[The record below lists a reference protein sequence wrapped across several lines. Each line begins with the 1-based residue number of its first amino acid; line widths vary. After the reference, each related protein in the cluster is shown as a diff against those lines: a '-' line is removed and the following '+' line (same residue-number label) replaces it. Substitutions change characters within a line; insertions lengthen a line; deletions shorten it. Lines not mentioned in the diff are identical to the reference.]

1 MLGPRVLPW
10 TARASLRLASRWPR
24 LCCKAAGCRG
34 VEWGHVTVSLRGPRL
49 QPWARASLCLVQGWR
64 GLCIS
69 ALGRATASSPV
80 RAVYRSARA
89 SLCPLYSSCPSWNNA
104 AGAVVCS
111 RLSTA
116 SAKGPRKSILPAWAF
131 PLPVTLSPLSCHY
144 SASRAPLRI
153 PAALCDNARRTMPQT
168 VTIADAA
175 RILGLH
181 RRTVERRISS
191 GELTAVTTAGRRM
204 VVLEDTPTSEPLP
217 QSSATPPRHADGS
230 AADNAALVEELR
242 ARVADLQEERDHWR
256 QTAADLSRNL
266 SEVTG
271 TLYAL
276 RGAGAQVE
284 TRTLAAETPVHMPAP
299 THTTVTPPRRRWT
312 LRALYEAWRGVR

>member
-1 MLGPRVLPW
+1 MDKQVEEPELLANLPKV
-10 TARASLRLASRWPR
+10 P
-24 LCCKAAGCRG
+24 K
-34 VEWGHVTVSLRGPRL
+34 
-49 QPWARASLCLVQGWR
+49 
-64 GLCIS
+64 
-69 ALGRATASSPV
+69 V
-80 RAVYRSARA
+80 RAEY
-89 SLCPLYSSCPSWNNA
+89 
-104 AGAVVCS
+104 
-111 RLSTA
+111 LS
-116 SAKGPRKSILPAWAF
+116 
-131 PLPVTLSPLSCHY
+131 HY

-153 PAALCDNARRTMPQT
+153 PAAQCDNARRTMPQT

-181 RRTVERRISS
+181 RRTVERRIKS

-204 VVLEDTPTSEPLP
+204 VVLENEPTSEPLP

-242 ARVADLQEERDHWR
+242 ARVADLQAERDHWR

-284 TRTLAAETPVHMPAP
+284 GLVRGAETPVHMPAP
-299 THTTVTPPRRRWT
+299 AHTTVTPPRRSVFGSEQWS
-312 LRALYEAWRGVR
+312 LRDAYRAWRGR

>member
-1 MLGPRVLPW
+1 MR
-10 TARASLRLASRWPR
+10 T
-24 LCCKAAGCRG
+24 
-34 VEWGHVTVSLRGPRL
+34 
-49 QPWARASLCLVQGWR
+49 
-64 GLCIS
+64 
-69 ALGRATASSPV
+69 
-80 RAVYRSARA
+80 
-89 SLCPLYSSCPSWNNA
+89 
-104 AGAVVCS
+104 
-111 RLSTA
+111 
-116 SAKGPRKSILPAWAF
+116 
-131 PLPVTLSPLSCHY
+131 
-144 SASRAPLRI
+144 

-181 RRTVERRISS
+181 RRTVERRIKN

-204 VVLEDTPTSEPLP
+204 VVLEDTPGYEPAP
-217 QSSATPPRHADGS
+217 QLDTTPPRHADGS

-242 ARVADLQEERDHWR
+242 ARVADLQADRDHWR

-284 TRTLAAETPVHMPAP
+284 THVLAAETVADMPAP
-299 THTTVTPPRRRWT
+299 AHTTVVPPRRSWS
-312 LRALYEAWRGVR
+312 LRDAYRRFRGR

>member
-1 MLGPRVLPW
+1 M
-10 TARASLRLASRWPR
+10 
-24 LCCKAAGCRG
+24 
-34 VEWGHVTVSLRGPRL
+34 
-49 QPWARASLCLVQGWR
+49 
-64 GLCIS
+64 
-69 ALGRATASSPV
+69 
-80 RAVYRSARA
+80 
-89 SLCPLYSSCPSWNNA
+89 
-104 AGAVVCS
+104 
-111 RLSTA
+111 
-116 SAKGPRKSILPAWAF
+116 
-131 PLPVTLSPLSCHY
+131 
-144 SASRAPLRI
+144 RI
-153 PAALCDNARRTMPQT
+153 PAAPCDNARRTMPQT

-181 RRTVERRISS
+181 RRTVERRIKS

-284 TRTLAAETPVHMPAP
+284 TRVLDSQTVADMPAP
-299 THTTVTPPRRRWT
+299 AHATVTPPRRSWS
-312 LRALYEAWRGVR
+312 LRGLYRAWKGQIRRSG

>member
-1 MLGPRVLPW
+1 MQ
-10 TARASLRLASRWPR
+10 SY
-24 LCCKAAGCRG
+24 
-34 VEWGHVTVSLRGPRL
+34 
-49 QPWARASLCLVQGWR
+49 CL
-64 GLCIS
+64 
-69 ALGRATASSPV
+69 
-80 RAVYRSARA
+80 
-89 SLCPLYSSCPSWNNA
+89 
-104 AGAVVCS
+104 
-111 RLSTA
+111 
-116 SAKGPRKSILPAWAF
+116 AWAF

-181 RRTVERRISS
+181 RRTVERRIKS

-276 RGAGAQVE
+276 REALGWQA
-284 TRTLAAETPVHMPAP
+284 LTPGEQDTAP
-299 THTTVTPPRRRWT
+299 PEPVQRPWWQF
-312 LRALYEAWRGVR
+312 WRK